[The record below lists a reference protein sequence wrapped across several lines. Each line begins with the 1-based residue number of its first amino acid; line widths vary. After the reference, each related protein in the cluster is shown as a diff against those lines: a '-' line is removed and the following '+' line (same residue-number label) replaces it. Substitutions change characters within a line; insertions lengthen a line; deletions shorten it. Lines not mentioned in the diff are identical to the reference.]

1 MIIESTTIS
10 NALTQIESLVAR
22 MKSLVPE
29 GEVTE
34 RDSENIGDN
43 KYYSDFSVLGAK
55 LRVQYFLD
63 LKYEFINR

>member
-1 MIIESTTIS
+1 
-10 NALTQIESLVAR
+10 